1 MTNRYLSFLF
11 SVILIAAGTSC
22 NNNDKSSVAVP
33 DSLTNNNTGN
43 VQQSIVV
50 PIARENDIID
60 TLNALP
66 FVKESSRYIDSLTN
80 HKHTIAYIIDTT
92 DNEYTVTAGYN
103 GADRFETYYNFTIN
117 KKTRE
122 IKVQDVISGD
132 MVTPAAFE
140 KLRKADK

>member
-1 MTNRYLSFLF
+1 MNSRHITHLFL
-11 SVILIAAGTSC
+11 VILITAGTSC
-22 NNNDKSSVAVP
+22 NNNDKSNAGVT
-33 DSLTNNNTGN
+33 DSLKTDSLNTT
-43 VQQSIVV
+43 QQSIIV
-50 PIARENDIID
+50 PIAKENDIID
-60 TLNALP
+60 TLNSLP
-66 FVKESSRYIDSLTN
+66 FVKESSQYIDSITN

-92 DNEYTVTAGYN
+92 DKEYTVTAGYN